1 MRSTP
6 SWTAGAT
13 QGSDSVGRLIGHWVA
28 VPTTLGSGKAIAYV
42 ALIAMVL
49 APDHAQGLGRMIVL
63 IPTLYLGAFVWE
75 NVLAQKPEVTRFVL
89 LGALLV
95 GVMTTRPQG
104 ILGTSRVEIV

>member
-1 MRSTP
+1 M
-6 SWTAGAT
+6 
-13 QGSDSVGRLIGHWVA
+13 GRLIGHWVA
-28 VPTTLGSGKAIAYV
+28 VPTTLGSGKAIAYI
-42 ALIAMVL
+42 ALIAMIL
-49 APDHAQGLGRMIVL
+49 ALTTLKGPIRMIAM
-63 IPTLYLGAFVWE
+63 IPTIYMGAFVWE

>member
-1 MRSTP
+1 MRSTRP
-6 SWTAGAT
+6 GRAERR
-13 QGSDSVGRLIGHWVA
+13 QGTDSVGRVIGHWVA
-28 VPTTLGSGKAIAYV
+28 VPTTLGSGKTIAYV

-49 APDHAQGLGRMIVL
+49 ALTTLKGDDADALHDPDSL
-63 IPTLYLGAFVWE
+63 LGAFVWE
-75 NVLAQKPEVTRFVL
+75 NVLAEKPEVTRFVL

>member
-1 MRSTP
+1 M
-6 SWTAGAT
+6 
-13 QGSDSVGRLIGHWVA
+13 
-28 VPTTLGSGKAIAYV
+28 
-42 ALIAMVL
+42 
-49 APDHAQGLGRMIVL
+49 

-104 ILGTSRVEIV
+104 ILGQSRVEIV